1 MKAPAKIAP
10 GTSATVARA
19 DDAWCDEHCP
29 QECCDRPLAADEAAK
44 LASFERV
51 VARFGG
57 IAKWREFYEE
67 AVRRSGRADDAIR
80 VTVWDDAASEGD
92 AA

>member
-1 MKAPAKIAP
+1 MKAPAKIGP
-10 GTSATVARA
+10 GTPATVARA
-19 DDAWCDEHCP
+19 DDAWCDEQCR

-80 VTVWDDAASEGD
+80 VAAWAETASKGD
-92 AA
+92 AT

>member
-1 MKAPAKIAP
+1 MKANAVAPTAKADLVPTDAADIA
-10 GTSATVARA
+10 
-19 DDAWCDEHCP
+19 EHCP
-29 QECCDRPLAADEAAK
+29 QECCDWPLAADEAAK

-67 AVRRSGRADDAIR
+67 AVRRPDRADDTIR
-80 VTVWDDAASEGD
+80 VTVWDETCSKED
-92 AA
+92 